1 MSQDQ
6 QNGTQDGN
14 LTSEILT
21 EIIYFCPEWG
31 STLDHSYLRFFPY
44 KARVFLVSCDI
55 PARGLLDSM
64 FNCPNG
70 RSL

>member
-21 EIIYFCPEWG
+21 EIEQG
-31 STLDHSYLRFFPY
+31 SL
-44 KARVFLVSCDI
+44 FLS
-55 PARGLLDSM
+55 
-64 FNCPNG
+64 
-70 RSL
+70 